1 MLSRVAL
8 RRLAIVPGVRHYS
21 TPVELAVP
29 KASKVWDSVD
39 DAIKDVKSGQILLS
53 GGFGLCG
60 TPDTLIEALSR
71 RPEVTDLTAVSNN
84 AGVGK
89 RGLGLLLHTGQIS
102 KMIASY
108 IGTNKH
114 FESLYLAGKVG
125 LELTPQGTIAE
136 RLRAHAAGIPAFYTP
151 TGASTAVEYGTIP
164 MRYKAGGFN
173 DGVLEEG
180 RKRESRE
187 FNGKKY
193 IMETALAGDVA
204 FVHVWKADESGNC
217 VFRYTANNFSSV
229 MARNAKLTIVEAEHI
244 VPIGSLDP
252 NAIHLPGIYVNRII
266 QCTTPKQIEFT
277 TLSPSVS
284 STGSTPSTPAQE
296 SSAAQQRRDR
306 IVSRAA
312 KEVKNGDYVNLGV
325 GMPTLVPGHLPPGV
339 SVWLQSENGILGM
352 GPYPTEE
359 TLDADIINAGKET
372 VTLLPGASVFD
383 STESFAMIR
392 GGHIDVSMLGA
403 MQVSQNGDIANY
415 MIPGKMVKGMGGA
428 MDLVSNPDGTK
439 VVVVMDHTAKDGSP
453 KILAECDLPLTG
465 AGCVSRIITDLCV
478 FEVNR
483 QEGGLTLLELA
494 EGVTL
499 DEVKA
504 KTGCEFKIGPDVA

>member
-1 MLSRVAL
+1 MLSRLASRAL
-8 RRLAIVPGVRHYS
+8 VIVPRVRNYS
-21 TPVELAVP
+21 SPLDLGVP
-29 KASKVWDSVD
+29 KASKVWDNVD
-39 DAIKDVKSGQILLS
+39 DAVKDVRSGEVLLS

-71 RPEVTDLTAVSNN
+71 RPQVRDLTAVSNN

-114 FESLYLAGKVG
+114 FESLYLAGKIG

-151 TGASTAVEYGTIP
+151 TGASTAVEHGTIP
-164 MRYKAGGFN
+164 MRYKAGGFKE
-173 DGVLEEG
+173 GVLDEG

-187 FNGKKY
+187 FNGRKY

-244 VPIGSLDP
+244 VPVGSLDP
-252 NAIHLPGIYVNRII
+252 NAIHLPGIYVNRIV
-266 QCTTPKQIEFT
+266 QASAPKQIEFK
-277 TLSPSVS
+277 TLSPS
-284 STGSTPSTPAQE
+284 T
-296 SSAAQQRRDR
+296 SAAASVSAAAVEEPTEAQKRRDR
-306 IVSRAA
+306 IVVRAA
-312 KEVKNGDYVNLGV
+312 KELRNGDYVNLGV

-439 VVVVMDHTAKDGSP
+439 VVVVMDHTAKDGSH

-465 AGCVSRIITDLCV
+465 ARCVSKIITDLAV
-478 FEVNR
+478 FEVDR
-483 QEGGLTLLELA
+483 KAGGLTLLELA
-494 EGVTL
+494 EGATL

-504 KTGCEFKIGPDVA
+504 KTGCDFKIAPRIS

>member
-1 MLSRVAL
+1 MLSRLAS
-8 RRLAIVPGVRHYS
+8 RRLVVAPCIRRYS
-21 TPVELAVP
+21 TPVDIAAP

-39 DAIKDVKSGQILLS
+39 EAIKDVKSGQTLLS

-60 TPDTLIEALSR
+60 TPDTLIAALSR
-71 RPEVTDLTAVSNN
+71 RPEVTDITAVSNN

-89 RGLGLLLHTGQIS
+89 RGLGLLLHTGQIT

-114 FESLYLAGKVG
+114 FESLYLAGKIG

-151 TGASTAVEYGTIP
+151 TGASTAVEFGTIP
-164 MRYKAGGFN
+164 MRYKLGGFKE
-173 DGVLEEG
+173 GVLEEG

-193 IMETALAGDVA
+193 IMESALAGDVA

-229 MARNAKLTIVEAEHI
+229 MARNAKLTIVEAENI
-244 VPIGSLDP
+244 VPVGSLDP
-252 NAIHLPGIYVNRII
+252 NAIHLPGIYVNRIV
-266 QCTTPKQIEFT
+266 QSTAPKQIEFT
-277 TLSPSVS
+277 TLSASAAGS
-284 STGSTPSTPAQE
+284 SPDAPVEEA
-296 SSAAQQRRDR
+296 SAAQQRRDR
-306 IVSRAA
+306 IVIRAA

-359 TLDADIINAGKET
+359 TLDADIVNAGKET

-439 VVVVMDHTAKDGSP
+439 VVVVMDHTAKDGTP

-465 AGCVSRIITDLCV
+465 ARCVSRIITDLCV

-483 QEGGLTLLELA
+483 KEGGLTLLELA

-499 DEVKA
+499 AEVKA